1 MNCTRCKSSMGQ
13 TRQETTGTCEQTWYQ
28 CPVCGQEQFV
38 TRRVIPASPVQFS
51 GVAGERVTRA
61 WAGRG

>member
-1 MNCTRCKSSMGQ
+1 MNCNRCKSSMGQ
-13 TRQETTGTCEQTWYQ
+13 THQETTGNCEQTWYQ
-28 CPVCGQEQFV
+28 CPVCGHEQFV
-38 TRRVIPASPVQFS
+38 TRRVMPPSPVQFS